1 MESATTLKSGNPLP
15 SLRLTPTG
23 PTTARRGKVWYHLNV
38 PSENDDFH
46 VDLTFS
52 GEDRHHARLIAGI
65 VAAVAIL
72 FMVATMTTN
81 LATHLLPME
90 DRYMQILVPVA
101 ADGGEPLSLKT
112 LDHQI
117 TGNTISVRGT
127 IVNRTEYPV
136 SDIVAVVEMQDT
148 TGRFPQTV
156 EVPIRPQELPPQV
169 PGEFMTTA
177 TLQEKPAGY
186 LVKFRLADG
195 PFVPHKD
202 DRAAT
207 FGVTVK

>member
-1 MESATTLKSGNPLP
+1 MP
-15 SLRLTPTG
+15 R
-23 PTTARRGKVWYHLNV
+23 
-38 PSENDDFH
+38 ENDDFH

-52 GEDRHHARLIAGI
+52 GEDRHHRRLIASI
-65 VAAVAIL
+65 VASVSIL
-72 FMVATMTTN
+72 FIVATMTTN
-81 LATHLLPME
+81 LAIHILPMD
-90 DRYMQILVPVA
+90 DRYMQILVPLA
-101 ADGGEPLSLKT
+101 PDGSEPLSLKT

-117 TGNTISVRGT
+117 SGNTISVRGT

-156 EVPIRPQELPPQV
+156 EIPIQPRELPPQL

-202 DRAAT
+202 ERAAT
-207 FGVTVK
+207 LGVTVK